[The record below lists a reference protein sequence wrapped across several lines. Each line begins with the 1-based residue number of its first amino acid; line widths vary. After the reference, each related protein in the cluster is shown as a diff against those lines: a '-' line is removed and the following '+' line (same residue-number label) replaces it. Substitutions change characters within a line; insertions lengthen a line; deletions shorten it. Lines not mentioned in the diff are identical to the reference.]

1 MASDRVS
8 ADLGIIRQVDRRKG
22 VAMKKSFIPMTAVL
36 MLVVLVALVLLS
48 ARRASAVPSFSREH
62 GLKCSDCHAG
72 FPLLN
77 EFGMEFKQRGFRL
90 PDEDGKYPWEL
101 KSLPVS
107 VIGIMQYLNAH
118 EDDPVTKARLS
129 SASKAEIDE
138 IEIMA
143 AGTVAPKVGFLAE
156 FAQEVAAGGSFGN
169 EQIWMQF
176 SDLLPS
182 SMLNLRAGRMLNEQ
196 YYLSQKRRLTFQR
209 YLTPVT
215 FNVTGIELNGFWSG
229 LRYAAGVV
237 NDEREEGINTPT
249 VNLDK
254 KFQGFYAWGTYTR
267 WDHII
272 GIRYI
277 NTKAN
282 SDQPSPIIDG
292 RTRQQ
297 LDATLN
303 LRFTRGQILLGYF
316 HNWDIG
322 GVNGQDRRNYLVE
335 GIFEALPEKLFLDA
349 RYEIQDTGLA
359 PGSPNNPMR
368 ANGTLVT
375 AHASYYVTENVRAV
389 VEFTKVRGEGL
400 NVQGIGEPN
409 GVAAG
414 SQERYLVGIHFGF

>member
-1 MASDRVS
+1 
-8 ADLGIIRQVDRRKG
+8 
-22 VAMKKSFIPMTAVL
+22 MKKPLVFLTVALLFMAVAVAVL
-36 MLVVLVALVLLS
+36 SS
-48 ARRASAVPSFSREH
+48 AQPASAIPSFSREH
-62 GLKCSDCHAG
+62 GLKCNDCHAG

-90 PDEDGKYPWEL
+90 PDEDGKYPWEM
-101 KSLPVS
+101 KSVPVS

-118 EDDPVTKARLS
+118 EDDPLTKARLS
-129 SASKAEIDE
+129 STSNAEIDE

-182 SMLNLRAGRMLNEQ
+182 STLNLRAGRMLNEQ

-209 YLTPVT
+209 YLAPVT
-215 FNVTGIELNGFWSG
+215 FDVTGAELNGFWSG
-229 LRYAAGVV
+229 VRYAAGAV
-237 NDEREEGINTPT
+237 NDEREEGVNMSV

-254 KFQGFYAWGTYTR
+254 KFQGFYGWGSYTL
-267 WDHII
+267 WDHIV

-297 LDATLN
+297 LDVTLN
-303 LRFTRGQILLGYF
+303 LRFNRGQVLFGYY
-316 HNWDIG
+316 HNWNIG
-322 GVNGQDRRNYLVE
+322 GVQGQDRRNYLVE
-335 GIFEALPEKLFLDA
+335 GILEVFPEKLFLDA
-349 RYEIQDTGLA
+349 RYELQDTGVVT
-359 PGSPNNPMR
+359 GSPNNPSKGK
-368 ANGTLVT
+368 GTLVT
-375 AHASYYVTENVRAV
+375 GHVSYFVIENVRVAA
-389 VEFTKVRGEGL
+389 EFTKVWGAGL
-400 NVQGIGEPN
+400 NVLGIGEPN
-409 GVAAG
+409 GVASS
-414 SQERYLVGIHFGF
+414 SQERYLLGIHFGF

>member
-1 MASDRVS
+1 
-8 ADLGIIRQVDRRKG
+8 
-22 VAMKKSFIPMTAVL
+22 MKKSFISMTAGL
-36 MLVVLVALVLLS
+36 MLVVLVAVVILS

-90 PDEDGKYPWEL
+90 LDEDGKYPWEL

-118 EDDPVTKARLS
+118 ENDPVTRARLS
-129 SASKAEIDE
+129 SSRKVE
-138 IEIMA
+138 IEEIELMA
-143 AGTVAPKVGFLAE
+143 AGTAAPKVGFLAE
-156 FAQEVAAGGSFGN
+156 FAQEVAEGGSFGN

-176 SDLLPS
+176 SDLLPAS
-182 SMLNLRAGRMLNEQ
+182 VLNLRAGRMLNEQ

-209 YLTPVT
+209 YLAPVT
-215 FNVTGIELNGFWSG
+215 FNVTGAELNGFWSG
-229 LRYAAGVV
+229 FRYAAGVV
-237 NDEREEGINTPT
+237 NDEREEGINAPT

-254 KFQGFYAWGTYTR
+254 KFHGFYSWATYTL

-272 GIRYI
+272 GVRYI

-303 LRFTRGQILLGYF
+303 LRFARGQILLGYF

-335 GIFEALPEKLFLDA
+335 GILEAL
-349 RYEIQDTGLA
+349 
-359 PGSPNNPMR
+359 
-368 ANGTLVT
+368 
-375 AHASYYVTENVRAV
+375 
-389 VEFTKVRGEGL
+389 
-400 NVQGIGEPN
+400 
-409 GVAAG
+409 
-414 SQERYLVGIHFGF
+414 

>member
-1 MASDRVS
+1 
-8 ADLGIIRQVDRRKG
+8 
-22 VAMKKSFIPMTAVL
+22 MKKSFIPMTAVL

-118 EDDPVTKARLS
+118 EDDPVTRARLS

-156 FAQEVAAGGSFGN
+156 FAQEVASGGSFGN
-169 EQIWMQF
+169 EQIWMQL
-176 SDLLPS
+176 SDLLPAS
-182 SMLNLRAGRMLNEQ
+182 LLNLRAGRMLNEQ
-196 YYLSQKRRLTFQR
+196 YYLSQKRRLTFQQ
-209 YLTPVT
+209 YLAPVT
-215 FNVTGIELNGFWSG
+215 FNVTGVELNGFWSG

-237 NDEREEGINTPT
+237 NDERVGGINTPT

-303 LRFTRGQILLGYF
+303 LRFARGQILLGYF

-335 GIFEALPEKLFLDA
+335 GILEALPEKLFLDA

-368 ANGTLVT
+368 GNGTLVT

-409 GVAAG
+409 AVAAG

>member
-1 MASDRVS
+1 
-8 ADLGIIRQVDRRKG
+8 
-22 VAMKKSFIPMTAVL
+22 MKKSLAPVTSVL
-36 MLVVLVALVLLS
+36 MLVVLAVVVLSS
-48 ARRASAVPSFSREH
+48 AQRAAAIPSFSREH

-90 PDEDGKYPWEL
+90 PGEDGKYPWEL

-118 EDDPVTKARLS
+118 EDNPVTKARLS
-129 SASKAEIDE
+129 TTSKAEIDE

-143 AGTVAPKVGFLAE
+143 AGTAAPKVGFLAE

-176 SDLLPS
+176 SDLLPAS
-182 SMLNLRAGRMLNEQ
+182 ALNLRAGRMLNEQ

-209 YLTPVT
+209 YLAPVT
-215 FNVTGIELNGFWSG
+215 FNVTGVELNGFWSG
-229 LRYAAGVV
+229 VRYAAGAV
-237 NDEREEGINTPT
+237 NDEREEGVNTPA
-249 VNLDK
+249 VNLNK
-254 KFQGFYAWGTYTR
+254 KLQGFYAWGTYTL
-267 WDHII
+267 WDHIL

-297 LDATLN
+297 LDATVN
-303 LRFTRGQILLGYF
+303 LRFGRGQVLLGYYY
-316 HNWDIG
+316 NWDIG
-322 GVNGQDRRNYLVE
+322 GIARQDRRSYLVE
-335 GIFEALPEKLFLDA
+335 GILEVLPEKLFLDA
-349 RYEIQDTGLA
+349 RYEMQDTGVVT
-359 PGSPNNPMR
+359 GSPNNPAK

-375 AHASYYVTENVRAV
+375 IHGSYYVTQNVRAV
-389 VEFTKVRGEGL
+389 AEFTKVSGEGL
-400 NVQGIGEPN
+400 DVLGIGEPN
-409 GVAAG
+409 GVASS
-414 SQERYLVGIHFGF
+414 SQQRYLAGIHFAF